1 MAQINQIND
10 LLFAVLDQ
18 DIKQSREQTEQYIT
32 YKKMQFQ
39 MNPYLAD
46 YEKEHLFH
54 CLEKER
60 QQLLSIQD
68 KRELIKKL
76 AELLNE
82 GSKLSENKG
91 KKQ

>member
-46 YEKEHLFH
+46 YEKEYLFH

-60 QQLLSIQD
+60 QQLLGIQD
-68 KRELIKKL
+68 KRKLIKKL